1 MNKLTYKNHKWELTV
16 DGKEVPNTKVVY
28 DSLKMRNDEY
38 PSVEIMLDEIDIE
51 GIEVEEADDMDS
63 GPWGDGVNGM
73 R

>member
-1 MNKLTYKNHKWELTV
+1 MNKLTYVDRKWTLTV
-16 DGKEVPNTKVVY
+16 DGVEVPNTKVVY
-28 DSLKMRNDEY
+28 DSLKMRSDEY